1 MRGLLLRAGLWLADL
16 IARSLPSRV
25 AYLVADLG
33 GRTWHRF
40 APRRRALV
48 TESLTRVCAATGRP
62 TDPATM
68 RRVVR
73 NAFVEHARYYL
84 ELLRAPH
91 YPRDRID
98 DFVSAEDWDR
108 LEPILRGGAV
118 VASLHLGNF
127 EPFGHLLADH
137 GFRVVAPVEE
147 IRPRELFDF
156 MLAHRGAGRGAQI
169 IPLAKSRR
177 PMVEVLRAGG
187 VVGMIADRDLAEDG
201 IPVSMFGLPTTLPAG
216 PAALAL
222 MTDRPLLVA
231 SCMRVGPDRF
241 VGRTWMVETP
251 RTDDRRADAEAMTRE
266 MGRHFET
273 AIGQLPEQWWASF
286 QPYWT
291 DQRRRG
297 SS

>member
-1 MRGLLLRAGLWLADL
+1 MRGLLLTAGLRLADL
-16 IARSLPSRV
+16 VARALPSRV
-25 AYLVADLG
+25 AYLVADTA

-48 TESLTRVCAATGRP
+48 TESLTRVCAATDRP
-62 TDPATM
+62 TDPGSM
-68 RRVVR
+68 RRLVR
-73 NAFVEHARYYL
+73 DAFVHHARYYL

-98 DFVSAEDWDR
+98 EYVSAEDWDQ
-108 LEPILRGGAV
+108 LEPILRGGVV

-147 IRPRELFDF
+147 IEPPQLFAF
-156 MLAHRGAGRGAQI
+156 LLARRGAGRGAQI

-177 PMVEVLRAGG
+177 PMVEVLRQGG
-187 VVGMIADRDLAEDG
+187 IVGVIADRDLDGDG
-201 IPVSMFGLPTTLPAG
+201 IEVDMFGLPTTLPAG

-231 SCMRVGPDRF
+231 SCMRIGPDRF
-241 VGRTWMVETP
+241 RGRTWLVETE
-251 RTDDRRADAEAMTRE
+251 RTGDRRADAEAMTRE
-266 MGRHFET
+266 MGKHFEV

-291 DQRRRG
+291 DQRERG
-297 SS
+297 GS